1 MFFTDISYVVHPV
14 GRITPTG
21 ISLLGTAFF
30 INKPGI
36 LATASHVVGNN
47 DNGLVII
54 MNRIN
59 SIQDYQDTSNM
70 QVSYVPAKIKEI
82 NPIYDVCLL
91 EVPQTIQSTLDL
103 TSTDLVHVGENISI
117 FGYPHCE
124 HGRMV
129 LTQQNTS
136 VGAKILINSSG
147 IKAKNIVLNIQS
159 RPGQSGSHIIVPGSS
174 SISAMLI
181 GSYAPQ
187 VTNGGISIG
196 GIDPQTLHQTTHAIS
211 AAYIKEMTE

>member
-1 MFFTDISYVVHPV
+1 MYFTDISYVVHPV
-14 GRITPTG
+14 GRITTNG

-30 INKPGI
+30 INKPGV
-36 LATASHVVGNN
+36 LATAAHVVGNN

-54 MNRIN
+54 MNRVN
-59 SIQDYQDTSNM
+59 SIQDYQDTSNN
-70 QVSYVPAKIKEI
+70 QVNFITAKIKEV

-91 EVPQTIQSTLDL
+91 EVPEKVQSTFTLS
-103 TSTDLVHVGENISI
+103 STDSINVGENISL
-117 FGYPHCE
+117 FGYPHCD

-147 IKAKNIVLNIQS
+147 TMAKNIVLNIQS
-159 RPGQSGSHIIVPGSS
+159 RPGQSGSPIVIPESR
-174 SISAMLI
+174 SIAAMLI

-187 VTNGGISIG
+187 ANSGGIIIG

-211 AAYIKEMTE
+211 ATYIKEMIE

>member
-14 GRITPTG
+14 GRITPNG
-21 ISLLGTAFF
+21 VSLLGTAFF
-30 INKPGI
+30 INQPGL
-36 LATASHVVGNN
+36 LATAAHVVGNN

-54 MNRIN
+54 MNRVN
-59 SIQDYQDTSNM
+59 SIQDYQDTFNN
-70 QVSYVPAKIKEI
+70 QVNFITAKIKEV

-91 EVPQTIQSTLDL
+91 KVPEKIQSTFTLS
-103 TSTDLVHVGENISI
+103 STDSINVGENISL
-117 FGYPHCE
+117 FGYPHCD

-147 IKAKNIVLNIQS
+147 IMAKNIVLNIQS
-159 RPGQSGSHIIVPGSS
+159 RPGQSGSPIVIPESR
-174 SISAMLI
+174 SIAAMLI

-187 VTNGGISIG
+187 SNGGGISIG

-211 AAYIKEMTE
+211 ATYIKEMIE

>member
-1 MFFTDISYVVHPV
+1 MFFTDISYIVHPV

-82 NPIYDVCLL
+82 NPIYDV
-91 EVPQTIQSTLDL
+91 
-103 TSTDLVHVGENISI
+103 
-117 FGYPHCE
+117 
-124 HGRMV
+124 
-129 LTQQNTS
+129 
-136 VGAKILINSSG
+136 
-147 IKAKNIVLNIQS
+147 
-159 RPGQSGSHIIVPGSS
+159 
-174 SISAMLI
+174 
-181 GSYAPQ
+181 
-187 VTNGGISIG
+187 
-196 GIDPQTLHQTTHAIS
+196 
-211 AAYIKEMTE
+211 

>member
-14 GRITPTG
+14 GRITPNG
-21 ISLLGTAFF
+21 VSLLGTAFF
-30 INKPGI
+30 INQPGL
-36 LATASHVVGNN
+36 LATAAHVVGNN

-54 MNRIN
+54 MNRVN
-59 SIQDYQDTSNM
+59 SIQDYQDTFNN
-70 QVSYVPAKIKEI
+70 QVNFITAKIKEV

-91 EVPQTIQSTLDL
+91 KVPEKIQSTFTLS
-103 TSTDLVHVGENISI
+103 STDSINVGENISL
-117 FGYPHCE
+117 FGYPHCD

-147 IKAKNIVLNIQS
+147 IMAKNIVLNIQS
-159 RPGQSGSHIIVPGSS
+159 HPGQSGSPIVIPESR
-174 SISAMLI
+174 SIAAMLI

-187 VTNGGISIG
+187 SNGGGISIG

-211 AAYIKEMTE
+211 ATYIKEMIE